1 MLELSSI
8 HIHVESARSSFPSM
22 LNMIAESTEITEG
35 LQPSD
40 KRREEWRFA
49 LQSVRQLKRKRAPA
63 GTRSEKE
70 LKVGS
75 RYSYGK
81 RALQRKE
88 QNEDAPT
95 KRNDGRVF
103 LKTISAGVRLRICP
117 TKKIYLFQAIQ
128 FWIERLY
135 ASL

>member
-1 MLELSSI
+1 VLELSSI

-103 LKTISAGVRLRICP
+103 LKIMPVGVRMRICP
-117 TKKIYLFQAIQ
+117 SKTIDFIPSYSVLD
-128 FWIERLY
+128 
-135 ASL
+135 